1 MMKVREMAIV
11 TFTSMTKTISINN
24 QNFILHPSGAM
35 YWEARDMVLI
45 SDVHLG
51 KVSHFRKHGSAV
63 PSQAIQKNFDKL
75 QEVVNYFNP
84 KVVCFLGDLFHSTLN
99 YEWQL
104 FEGWLKRQTAAI
116 VLIVGNHDIIAPHL
130 YEDLGVKL
138 ASEWILDNFLLTH
151 IPEERDNFYNF
162 SGHIHP
168 GIKLKGLGKQYL
180 KLPAFFQKKTQL
192 ILPAFGEFTGN
203 YMMNP
208 EEGDVVFAVTPEEV
222 LFIPWK

>member
-1 MMKVREMAIV
+1 
-11 TFTSMTKTISINN
+11 MTKSITIHK

-35 YWEARDMVLI
+35 YWKERDMVLI

-63 PSQAIQKNFDKL
+63 PHHAIHKNFDGL
-75 QEVVNYFNP
+75 QVVINYFTP
-84 KVVCFLGDLFHSTLN
+84 QVICFLGDLFHSSLN
-99 YEWQL
+99 TEWHL
-104 FEGWLKRQTAAI
+104 FENWLKKQTAAI
-116 VLIVGNHDIIAPHL
+116 VLVVGNHDIIAPER

-151 IPEERDNFYNF
+151 IPEERENLYNF

-168 GIKLKGLGKQYL
+168 GIKLKGLGRQFL

-203 YMMNP
+203 YIMQP
-208 EEGDVVFAVTPEEV
+208 EDGDMVFAVTPDEV
-222 LFIPWK
+222 ILIPAKEGIS